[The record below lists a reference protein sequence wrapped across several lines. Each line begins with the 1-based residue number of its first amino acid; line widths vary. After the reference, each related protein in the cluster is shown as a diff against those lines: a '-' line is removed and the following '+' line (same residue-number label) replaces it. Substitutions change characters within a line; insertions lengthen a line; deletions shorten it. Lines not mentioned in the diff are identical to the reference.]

1 MKNPQPSRLAVILPS
16 PLKEYVAKGEVK
28 PRHYNPENVFDEVH
42 FISFC
47 DEDDAGEEVQYMVG
61 QARFSVHTVGRLNLL
76 RLPFLLSRVG
86 KLLKSLRPQAV
97 RAYDPFVGGLLAVTG
112 GRAVAIPSV
121 ISIHSDFERIRRVE
135 RSLRFRLGRFLERYT
150 LSRASR
156 VICVTRALAP
166 YAQRFGAGSVEVI
179 YNRVYCEQFGEA
191 VRRREGSP
199 RRILSVGRL
208 VPNKDH
214 ACILRAIE
222 GLDVDLTIIGDGP
235 LRPSLE
241 ALAARL
247 GMAGRVRFI
256 PSVPHREI
264 QRYYAEADLFAIA
277 TRYEGFCIPVLEAMA
292 AGLPVVASDLPPI
305 REILGG
311 AGHLVP
317 HAPEAFR
324 QALLTLINDPA
335 EYGRCR
341 RDGLKRAAELDG
353 LEMERQEAAFYR
365 QLLGAD
371 DGHHGEH
378 ASQPLTSKKPLW
390 SDTPQAQALERGR
403 ARHLHRVRSAFL
415 VDQARVLREEARRP
429 LRVLDLG
436 CGDGV
441 ITKLLRQALPHDD
454 WIAGLDFDGQRLRRA
469 SSACPDV
476 PLLAG
481 DAAALP
487 VGADSFDCI
496 VAHHVIEHVPND
508 EGFLRECYRALRP
521 GGICLVGIPQEDS
534 AIGRVLRK
542 CHPRLYRESEHLRFY
557 SEASMQALLEA
568 TGFCVDGVAPFGFLF
583 PNYYIPYLLM
593 GVRPAFAVGHWLA
606 QKNHALADSLTF
618 VARKPEPR

>member
-1 MKNPQPSRLAVILPS
+1 MRKPQPSRLAVILPD
-16 PLKEYVAKGEVK
+16 PLKAYVAKGEVK
-28 PRHYNPENVFDEVH
+28 PRYYNPEDVFDEVH

-61 QARFSVHTVGRLNLL
+61 QARFSVHTVGALNLL

-86 KLLKSLRPQAV
+86 KLLQSLKAHVV
-97 RAYDPFVGGLLAVTG
+97 RAYDPFLGGLFAVTG
-112 GRAVAIPSV
+112 GRALGVPSV

-166 YAQRFGAGSVEVI
+166 YAQRFGARSVEVI

-191 VRRREGSP
+191 VRRRDGSP

-208 VPNKDH
+208 VSNKDH

-247 GMAGRVRFI
+247 GMADRIRFI

-305 REILGG
+305 REILDG

-324 QALLTLINDPA
+324 QALLTLINDPG

-341 RDGLKRAAELDG
+341 REGFKRAAELDG
-353 LEMERQEAAFYR
+353 LEIERQEAAFYHTI
-365 QLLGAD
+365 LN
-371 DGHHGEH
+371 
-378 ASQPLTSKKPLW
+378 S
-390 SDTPQAQALERGR
+390 
-403 ARHLHRVRSAFL
+403 
-415 VDQARVLREEARRP
+415 
-429 LRVLDLG
+429 
-436 CGDGV
+436 
-441 ITKLLRQALPHDD
+441 
-454 WIAGLDFDGQRLRRA
+454 
-469 SSACPDV
+469 
-476 PLLAG
+476 
-481 DAAALP
+481 
-487 VGADSFDCI
+487 
-496 VAHHVIEHVPND
+496 
-508 EGFLRECYRALRP
+508 
-521 GGICLVGIPQEDS
+521 LVGSNNPGPE
-534 AIGRVLRK
+534 K
-542 CHPRLYRESEHLRFY
+542 E
-557 SEASMQALLEA
+557 
-568 TGFCVDGVAPFGFLF
+568 
-583 PNYYIPYLLM
+583 
-593 GVRPAFAVGHWLA
+593 LA
-606 QKNHALADSLTF
+606 AKT
-618 VARKPEPR
+618 R